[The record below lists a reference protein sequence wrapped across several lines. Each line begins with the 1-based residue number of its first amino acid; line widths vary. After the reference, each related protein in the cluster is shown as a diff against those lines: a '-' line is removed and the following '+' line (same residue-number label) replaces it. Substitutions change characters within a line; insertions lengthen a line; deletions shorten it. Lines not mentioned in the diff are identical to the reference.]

1 MTSMPAVASR
11 GASTARMWL
20 LEGAVLAAMALVA
33 GGAYAFA
40 DTARF
45 NPPNATDPWIY
56 TGAMWNLDY
65 LYRFFGDTYYL
76 SRLPWIIPGYLLN
89 QILSTRESFIA
100 LHVAFALTAAVSG
113 FLVARRVYGRTA
125 AFAAFGALV
134 TSLLFYDAYS
144 TDYPDGAQITFL
156 LVALAFAV
164 FAYGGSRPRLK
175 LALAGFFTAAAVC
188 TNLFAG
194 LLVAALALLY
204 ALLVSTGLRLDLRA
218 WLTDAA
224 TFVGGMVV
232 LVVACGGFALAHGGR
247 FLFFMP
253 SFHALPSIST
263 STSRP
268 AGDAWVRAEPRLL
281 VPLFLLAF
289 VGVSWRP
296 GGWRRDPGS
305 RLAAG
310 AFACL
315 GLVSLV
321 LGVWEFAG
329 TGDFLYL
336 APYFR
341 LLAVGFV
348 LCTAAGVALLARRA
362 GVGPDHA
369 WPAVAVAAIVA
380 GAAPTIWIYAYD
392 HFGYVGRPAFVV
404 VVGLMV
410 ATIAAAAV
418 VRAAPGR
425 IRRWLVPTI
434 VALAVFGSNLAVAAS
449 SSTAVFTA
457 STLPGPGGQT
467 ANLQAEGPEAMSL
480 AGEFLAFMKAN
491 GMEQTRPA
499 FWFDT
504 HGGRSP
510 ANGLV
515 SLYLYGYWTVSKA
528 LPTVDA
534 AFRRRLQQLAPESL
548 VLLCDQADCAGAP
561 RALLDAGYRIRLLA
575 GEYLHAGRLH
585 LYARAYRLQRP
596 GAA

>member
-1 MTSMPAVASR
+1 MPAGASR
-11 GASTARMWL
+11 EVSTVRSRL
-20 LEGAVLAAMALVA
+20 LEAAVLGAVALVA
-33 GGAYAFA
+33 VGVDAFA
-40 DTARF
+40 NTARF

-76 SRLPWIIPGYLLN
+76 SRLPWIIPGFVLN
-89 QILSTRESFIA
+89 QVLSAKASFFV
-100 LHVAFALTAAVSG
+100 LHVAFALAAAVSG

-144 TDYPDGAQITFL
+144 TDYPDGAQITYL

-194 LLVAALALLY
+194 LLVAGLTVLY
-204 ALLVSTGLRLDLRA
+204 ALFVLTELRLDLRA
-218 WLTDAA
+218 RLTDAA
-224 TFVGGMVV
+224 AFVGGMAA
-232 LVVACGGFALAHGGR
+232 LVVACGAFARAHGGP

-289 VGVSWRP
+289 VAVSWRP
-296 GGWRRDPGS
+296 RDWRRDPGS

-315 GLVSLV
+315 GLVSLILV
-321 LGVWEFAG
+321 IWEFAG

-336 APYFR
+336 PPYFR
-341 LLAVGFV
+341 LLTVGFA
-348 LCTAAGVALLARRA
+348 LCTAAGVALLAERA
-362 GVGPDHA
+362 SVGRDHA
-369 WPAVAVAAIVA
+369 WQAVAVVALVA
-380 GAAPTIWIYAYD
+380 GAAPTIWIYRYD
-392 HFGYVGRPAFVV
+392 HFGYVGRPALVV
-404 VVGLMV
+404 VAVLMA
-410 ATIAAAAV
+410 ATIAAAAA

-434 VALAVFGSNLAVAAS
+434 AALAVFGSNLAVAAS

-457 STLPGPGGQT
+457 STLPGRGGQT

-491 GMEQTRPA
+491 GLEERRPA

-504 HGGRSP
+504 HEGRSP

-515 SLYLYGYWTVSKA
+515 SLYLYGYWTVSKT

-534 AFRRRLQQLAPESL
+534 AFRKRFRQLAPESL
-548 VLLCDQADCAGAP
+548 VLLCDRADCAGAP
-561 RALLDAGYRIRLLA
+561 RALLDAGYRIHLLA
-575 GEYLHAGRLH
+575 SEYLHAGALH
-585 LYARAYRLQRP
+585 LYAHAYRLLRP
-596 GAA
+596 SAA